1 MARYEE
7 QSENRGHKTVY
18 YYYVVDDGWHL
29 PYEVIEQINY
39 RIRQSQKA
47 ALNKV
52 IRQNRMHKGGWIT
65 KEVAEKY
72 AAKSWVYR
80 VLYSGQYIK
89 EVRQFGQ
96 ELQELYGLT
105 ECEAI
110 NIMNGRNVSDTIA
123 RYDRIKNMIPV
134 RVNQQGICDDIAG
147 EYLHKAI

>member
-1 MARYEE
+1 MTGYEE
-7 QSENRGHKTVY
+7 KSDDRGHKTVY
-18 YYYVVDDGWHL
+18 YSYVVDDGWHL

-52 IRQNRMHKGGWIT
+52 IRQNRMHKGDWIT
-65 KEVAEKY
+65 KEVAERY

-80 VLYSGQYIK
+80 VLYSGQYIG
-89 EVRQFGQ
+89 EVRRFGQ

-134 RVNQQGICDDIAG
+134 RVNQQDICDDIAG